1 MRGVEVYLQLFFT
14 LALGGGEFYI
24 KLWYS
29 VISIDVYANTCFTIK
44 LHFTVKFYFI
54 RYLCSVQGCYILA
67 FTFMYVNIQKSKL
80 HHFQLYS
87 SNTFGFFSTACVAFL
102 GFVPGVNFGSVYHPL
117 CKKRLT
123 ATLS

>member
-1 MRGVEVYLQLFFT
+1 M
-14 LALGGGEFYI
+14 I
-24 KLWYS
+24 KM
-29 VISIDVYANTCFTIK
+29 
-44 LHFTVKFYFI
+44 HFTVKFYLI

-67 FTFMYVNIQKSKL
+67 FAFMYLNIHKSKL

-87 SNTFGFFSTACVAFL
+87 SNTFGFFSTACVVFL
-102 GFVPGVNFGSVYHPL
+102 GFVHSVNLNIFGSVYCPL